1 MQVLLLFIF
10 AVVGLSMWQA
20 GTGNPRHINR
30 WFAALTLALTV
41 GYTSFRL
48 IG

>member
-1 MQVLLLFIF
+1 MQALLLFIF

-20 GTGNPRHINR
+20 GTGKPRRINV
-30 WFAALTLALTV
+30 WFAAMTLVLTV
-41 GYTSFRL
+41 GYTSVRI

>member
-1 MQVLLLFIF
+1 MQALLLFIF

-20 GTGNPRHINR
+20 GSGRPRRIDR
-30 WFAALTLALTV
+30 WFVAFTILLTV
-41 GYTSFRL
+41 GYTSFRI